1 MQTKLYYMKN
11 ILLCLVSIL
20 VIFGCEKEN
29 KNQKLNTTSFKQ
41 FTKQESGISFSNNII
56 ENDTLNYFTFPYMYM
71 GGGVAIG
78 DINNDGLSDVYFTGN
93 MSENKLY
100 LNKGNMQFEDI
111 SESAGVNGDDRWY
124 TGVTMADV
132 DADGWLDIY
141 VSVSGIFGTT
151 KNQLFI
157 NNKDNTFSEKA
168 EEYGLDDD
176 TASIQATFFDY
187 NNDGYQDVFVANY
200 PVVPVSM
207 GNRFYHKKMQDN
219 KLEDSGHLYKNNGDN
234 TFTDVTAQ
242 SGVQNFGMTLGIVA
256 SDFNNDGFQ
265 DLYLSNDFNVPDYF
279 YLNNGDGTFKEVI
292 QEATNHTAMFGMG
305 IDVADFNNDNLLD
318 LVQLDMTPEDYKRAK
333 TNMASMN
340 PESFYEAVDLGLHY
354 QYMQNTLQVNNGINK
369 NGVPF
374 FSDISRLTGLATTD
388 WSWGTLFADFN
399 NDGLKD
405 IIVTNGM
412 KRDVNN
418 NDVNKRT
425 NTTSFADLN
434 KEIDYKQYPSTPL
447 DNYVFKNEGNYKFTK
462 ANDIWNI
469 SYKGFSNGVSYG
481 DLDNDGDLD
490 IVLNN
495 LGDDASLFQNNCNE
509 SGNNYVKVKLN
520 GSESNILGLG
530 AKVMVASGAEQ
541 QFQELTLTRGFQS
554 SVEPILHFGIG
565 ATETIDSL
573 SVIWPDG
580 KKEIFTNIKS
590 NQLIT
595 CNYKDAIHNE
605 VKPKEA
611 FLFEDITSL
620 SGVNFKHTEDVYD
633 DYAREPLLPHKN
645 SQMGPALAV
654 GDVNNDGLEDF
665 FIGNGAGSSSKMYM
679 QKADGTFEILNGPW
693 EMDAQNEDTGALLLD
708 VDNDSDLDLYVVSG
722 GNDPLMPTNYYQDRL
737 YINTTDGFIKS
748 SKALPSIGVSGQA
761 VTASDYDNDGDLD
774 VLVGGRIIPGKYPFP
789 AQSYILKN
797 EGGKDESVYFSD
809 VTKDI
814 LPELTEAGLV
824 TDALWDDFDND
835 GKIDLIITGEWMP
848 IRFFKNTGNGFD
860 EVTKQLGLE
869 DKTGWWYSLQKVD
882 YDNDGDMDYVAGN
895 LGLNYKYKAKEK
907 APFEIYA
914 NDFDENGTMDI
925 VLSYKKKGVLLP
937 LRGRECSSQQVPA
950 IKQRFQTFELFAE
963 ATLSDIYG
971 QAMLDKSLHYKA
983 NTFANSWIE
992 NRGNGKFR
1000 IHELPVRAQFSSIN
1014 AIQVFDFD
1022 KDGMSEILSGG
1033 NLYQSEVETPRND
1046 SDYGLVLSTKP
1057 NTNPDVLTSNVT
1069 GLFLKGE
1076 IKDILP
1082 IHIGKEKRL
1091 SFLFATNNDTLK
1103 LFQVDKK

>member
-1 MQTKLYYMKN
+1 MKN
-11 ILLCLVSIL
+11 FLASLLLLFIITS
-20 VIFGCEKEN
+20 CEKDISMKQGEASI
-29 KNQKLNTTSFKQ
+29 SFQSRSKDH
-41 FTKQESGISFSNNII
+41 TGVSFSNNIV

-124 TGVTMADV
+124 TGVTMADIN
-132 DADGWLDIY
+132 ADGWLDIY

-168 EEYGLDDD
+168 ETYGLDDE

-187 NNDGYQDVFVANY
+187 NNDGLQDVFIANY

-207 GNRFYHKKMQDN
+207 GNQFYHQKMQDN

-234 TFTDVTAQ
+234 TFTDVTEA
-242 SGVQNFGMTLGIVA
+242 SRVQNFGMTLGIVA

-279 YLNNGDGTFKEVI
+279 YLNNGDGTFRELI

-305 IDVADFNNDNLLD
+305 IDVADFNNDKLLD
-318 LVQLDMTPEDYKRAK
+318 IIQLDMTPEDYKRAK

-369 NGVPF
+369 KGVPY
-374 FSDISRLTGLATTD
+374 FSDVSRLTGLATTD
-388 WSWGTLFADFN
+388 WSWGTLFADFD

-425 NTTSFADLN
+425 NITSFSDLN

-447 DNYVFKNEGNYKFTK
+447 DNYVFKNEGNYKFSK
-462 ANDIWNI
+462 ANKLWNI

-490 IVLNN
+490 IVINN
-495 LGDDASLFQNNCNE
+495 LGDDASLFQNNSNE
-509 SGNNYVKVKLN
+509 SDNNYLKIKLI
-520 GSESNILGLG
+520 GSENNLLGLG
-530 AKVMVASGAEQ
+530 AKVALKTNETK
-541 QFQELTLTRGFQS
+541 QFQEFTLTRGFQS
-554 SVEPILHFGIG
+554 SVEPIMHFGVG
-565 ATETIDSL
+565 EHQTIDSL
-573 SVIWPDG
+573 SVLWADG
-580 KKEIFTNIKS
+580 KQEIFTNVKP
-590 NQLIT
+590 NQTIT
-595 CNYKDAIHNE
+595 CNHKNAMPYA
-605 VKPKEA
+605 VKPSES
-611 FLFEDITSL
+611 FMFEDITLL
-620 SGVNFKHTEDVYD
+620 SNINFKHTEDVYD
-633 DYAREPLLPHKN
+633 DYALEPLLPHKN

-665 FIGNGAGSSSKMYM
+665 FVGNASGSSSKMYT
-679 QKADGTFEILNGPW
+679 QKADGTFEILSGPW
-693 EMDAQNEDTGALLLD
+693 EMDTQNEDTGALLFD
-708 VDNDSDLDLYVVSG
+708 ADNDSDLDLYVVSG
-722 GNDPLMPTNYYQDRL
+722 GNNPSKTANYYQDRL
-737 YINTTDGFIKS
+737 YMNTPSGFVKT
-748 SKALPSIGVSGQA
+748 SKALPMMHTSGR
-761 VTASDYDNDGDLD
+761 VVASADYDNDGDLD
-774 VLVGGRIIPGKYPFP
+774 LFVGGRIVPGKYPFP
-789 AQSYILKN
+789 PKSYILKN
-797 EGGKDESVYFSD
+797 EGNKNGAIYFSD
-809 VTKDI
+809 VTQN
-814 LPELTEAGLV
+814 LMPELTELGLV
-824 TDALWDDFDND
+824 TSVLWDDFNND
-835 GKIDLIITGEWMP
+835 GNIDLIVVGEWMP
-848 IRFFKNTGNGFD
+848 IRFFENKGGKFK
-860 EVTKQLGLE
+860 EITKKLGLE
-869 DKTGWWYSLQKVD
+869 EETGWWYSLQKVD

-907 APFEIYA
+907 APFEVYA
-914 NDFDENGTMDI
+914 NDFDENGSMDI

-950 IKQRFQTFELFAE
+950 IKQRFQTFELFAD
-963 ATLSDIYG
+963 ATLPDIYG

-992 NRGNGKFR
+992 NKGNDEFKM
-1000 IHELPVRAQFSSIN
+1000 HKLPVRAQFSSIN
-1014 AIQVFDFD
+1014 AIQIFDFN
-1022 KDGMSEILSGG
+1022 KDGKFEVLLGG

-1046 SDYGLVLSTKP
+1046 SDYGLILSTKS
-1057 NTNPDVLTSNVT
+1057 NTNPNVLTSNIT

-1082 IHIGKEKRL
+1082 IHIGKEKTL
-1091 SFLFATNNDTLK
+1091 SFLFAKNNDTLK
-1103 LFQVDKK
+1103 LFRVNMK